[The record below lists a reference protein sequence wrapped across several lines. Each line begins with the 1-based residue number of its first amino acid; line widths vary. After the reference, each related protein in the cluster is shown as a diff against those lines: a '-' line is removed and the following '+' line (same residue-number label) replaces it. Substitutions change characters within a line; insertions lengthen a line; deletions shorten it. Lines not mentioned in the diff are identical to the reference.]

1 MNYIYIN
8 IFLVVVIVLLIVMK
22 YLVNKN
28 FELFSVG
35 SQRANLLDDI
45 TSRAPLSDGKQVK
58 INDVKEGSEY
68 VKNSESMTD
77 MLKALENVEQ
87 LCWDMEQRQDAKDKD
102 KLIRLQNS
110 KISDLEEQDRQI
122 AELKNLFTFL
132 KAEKM
137 KKENVKNKCKNSR
150 QEKINDD
157 FNLVKKLANKNLLKD
172 ESINLDLDLSKFL
185 GVNQPEVQTQ
195 PSKNPEPVVPGAPP
209 SCPSMNKRRYINAN
223 TLRDKCH
230 GCDVE
235 KLKDNSEFLQ
245 KQF

>member
-8 IFLVVVIVLLIVMK
+8 IFLVVVIVLLILMK

-35 SQRANLLDDI
+35 SQKADLLNQI
-45 TSRAPLSDGKQVK
+45 TSNAPLSDGKQVK
-58 INDVKEGSEY
+58 ISDVKEGSEY

-157 FNLVKKLANKNLLKD
+157 FNLVKKLANKDLLKD

-185 GVNQPEVQTQ
+185 GINKANV
-195 PSKNPEPVVPGAPP
+195 PSTESNNSSVSTAT

-223 TLRDKCH
+223 TLKDKCH

-235 KLKDNSEFLQ
+235 KLKENSEFLK